1 MSLDSTRRF
10 SSRVENYVRYRP
22 SYPAAML
29 DFLVSDCGLAEGCAV
44 ADLGA
49 GTGILS
55 RLLCDRGAQVF
66 AVEPNADMAAACP
79 ARPGLALVHAPAEST
94 GLPDDSVRLVVA
106 AQAFHWFDPVAA
118 RAEVDRVLAPGGSV
132 ALIWNNRSIDA
143 TPFLVGY
150 EALLLRY
157 GTDYAQV
164 SDRYGAE
171 PSLRAFFGE
180 AGWRHDVFDNRQ
192 VFDLAGLRG
201 RLLSSSYTPPPE
213 HPDHQPMLDA
223 LDTLF
228 TEHESGGV
236 VALEYRTEVYS
247 RRW

>member
-1 MSLDSTRRF
+1 MPLDSTRRF
-10 SSRVENYVRYRP
+10 SDRVENYVRHRP

-29 DFLVSDCGLAEGCAV
+29 DFLASDCGLIPGCRV

-79 ARPGLALVHAPAEST
+79 ARRGLVLTHAPAEAT
-94 GLPDDSVRLVVA
+94 GLPADSIDLVVA
-106 AQAFHWFDPVAA
+106 AQAFHWFDPGRA
-118 RAEVDRVLAPGGSV
+118 RVEVDRILARGGSV
-132 ALIWNNRSIDA
+132 ALIWNNRSVDA
-143 TPFLVGY
+143 SAFLRGY

-164 SDRYGAE
+164 SHRYGAE
-171 PSLRAFFGE
+171 PSLRAFFGGS
-180 AGWRHDVFDNRQ
+180 GWQHATFDNQQ

-213 HPDHQPMLDA
+213 HPNHQPMLDA
-223 LDTLF
+223 LDALF
-228 TEHESGGV
+228 AAHV
-236 VALEYRTEVYS
+236 VDGAVAFEYRTEVYF